1 MTGDLMTTPIQAFRA
16 NEANDDGR
24 DTRLIGYFREEAGAK
39 LAAKKRGGYGDGNVH
54 PVMALPAD
62 DGKFYI
68 LAEPDAVT
76 LDVDLIKLE
85 AEARKAAL
93 AKLTPEEIALL
104 KIKV

>member
-1 MTGDLMTTPIQAFRA
+1 MTTPIQVFRA

-24 DTRLIGYFREEAGAK
+24 DTKLIGYFREEAGAK

-54 PVMALPAD
+54 PVMAIPAD

-68 LAEPDAVT
+68 LAEPEAMT

-85 AEARKAAL
+85 KEARKAAL

-104 KIKV
+104 NIKV